1 MVVSDGT
8 LEAKTQVVISVA
20 EVNAAPIAT
29 TATVTANE
37 GAEARITLVGTDAEL
52 TALTFNIIDKPL
64 NGTLVGAGSEWSY
77 VPNRD
82 FYGSDS
88 FNFVASDGELDSVP
102 AKVEITIN
110 NVEDVPSLSS
120 VSTLVGA
127 KEDASFQVTYADLL
141 NSSDAYDGD
150 GDDIVFQI
158 NSVLSGSLSDGQNAI
173 TGLRLAKA
181 ESVYWTPDLNAN
193 GILEAFTIQVLDES
207 STGAV
212 VSKKGPIGEDVVVS
226 VDVTAVSDD
235 PVLTWVNP
243 SEIIYGTALTR
254 FQLNAV
260 ANVPG
265 IYEYSPSE
273 GAVLNVGNGQSIQ
286 VTFTPDD
293 TVEYNVITGRVAI
306 DVSKSTPVVS
316 WFNSLGIDE
325 GTSLGV
331 SQLNASSNIS
341 GTFNY
346 TPTSGTVLRVRAG
359 ELYSV
364 YDLKVVFVAS
374 ASSNFNPV
382 EKTVQIT
389 VLPLAADDAKP
400 SILINPESFTLIS
413 GNSGQLS
420 VTASGRKPLAYQ
432 WYLNGGIITGANEGV
447 LKIDNSTPEK
457 AGDYTVIVMNALGSK
472 VSEAGTLK
480 VLVPPVLLGG
490 LEVTTIDLG
499 ATHRF
504 SLDVEGSLP
513 INVEWY
519 KNGKLLDGESELDLT
534 ITSANAT
541 DGGEYFVRLN
551 NEAGEYISDSVKLS
565 LNMPVS
571 IVKGLENTSVKVGSD
586 LTLMVDAQGAT
597 PIAYQW
603 YHNGNKLRGENS
615 EKLVLNSIN
624 ELNSGD
630 YSVIVKNSLGGVEMT
645 DTSSAYLT
653 VNSAPLINRQPG
665 DKSVEKGVDTGFSV
679 AVSGTQPITYQWY
692 YQGDA
697 IDGATS
703 ADLNLSNVD
712 SQNSGSYSV
721 KLTNI
726 AGEATSDSARL
737 TVNVPLQLLSDLE
750 DTMSMI
756 GGKARLEV
764 GVSGSGPVSYK
775 WFKGGALL
783 ADANDAL
790 LKLNQLESENSG
802 LYQVEITNPV
812 GSIKSSMAR
821 LDVVAG
827 PTITKFLAERVHQAP
842 VVQTVNLG
850 NSFELGV
857 FAGGSKPLTYQ
868 WYKNGVLVDGA
879 GGDSFVIDSVA
890 DSDAGSY
897 SVLVLNRGGSV
908 ESEAVLLDV
917 ITPVSLSYLENVT
930 VGEGSIARF
939 SVEAIGTSPISYQ
952 WFYGGSPI
960 VGATDSVYEIGIVSE
975 TNRGTYQ
982 VKASNKGGVASSNN
996 SKLSVSVAPRLVHS
1010 IEDTELLAGGT
1021 LNLQVSASG
1030 TKPLTYNWYRG
1041 GDLYSSGSNSELSI
1055 VDVTAQNAG
1064 FYQVEVVNAVGNAR
1078 STLIEV
1084 SVVEPVTVVQQP
1096 VGTTVIQGA
1105 NAVLTI
1111 QATGS
1116 EPVSYQWYKNGTK
1129 VAGGTRASL
1138 NILDAQVVDRGTYE
1152 VHVSNQAGTDI
1163 SDSAI
1168 LKLSVPAKIT
1178 LQPRPFDGLVED
1190 SLVMRVETTGT
1201 KPLFYQWLK
1210 GDQAIAGQTSESL
1223 VIDSVIESDAGT
1235 YSVSVTNEAGSA
1247 SSDSAVVTITT
1258 PVAITAQPQGRTA
1271 PTGASV
1277 TLSVTAT
1284 GTDPLTYQWIKNG
1297 EKITGATSASHT
1309 VSSVATSDTGGY
1321 QVLVS
1326 NSAGDQI
1333 SQTATLRVA
1342 QPVIVVTQPVS
1353 TQIRQG
1359 QPYELGILASGTGP
1373 IAYQWY
1379 KEGAA
1384 VDGATATTL
1393 QIVDAGISDA
1403 GSY

>member
-1 MVVSDGT
+1 M
-8 LEAKTQVVISVA
+8 
-20 EVNAAPIAT
+20 
-29 TATVTANE
+29 
-37 GAEARITLVGTDAEL
+37 
-52 TALTFNIIDKPL
+52 
-64 NGTLVGAGSEWSY
+64 
-77 VPNRD
+77 
-82 FYGSDS
+82 
-88 FNFVASDGELDSVP
+88 
-102 AKVEITIN
+102 
-110 NVEDVPSLSS
+110 
-120 VSTLVGA
+120 
-127 KEDASFQVTYADLL
+127 
-141 NSSDAYDGD
+141 
-150 GDDIVFQI
+150 
-158 NSVLSGSLSDGQNAI
+158 
-173 TGLRLAKA
+173 
-181 ESVYWTPDLNAN
+181 
-193 GILEAFTIQVLDES
+193 
-207 STGAV
+207 
-212 VSKKGPIGEDVVVS
+212 
-226 VDVTAVSDD
+226 
-235 PVLTWVNP
+235 
-243 SEIIYGTALTR
+243 
-254 FQLNAV
+254 
-260 ANVPG
+260 
-265 IYEYSPSE
+265 
-273 GAVLNVGNGQSIQ
+273 
-286 VTFTPDD
+286 
-293 TVEYNVITGRVAI
+293 
-306 DVSKSTPVVS
+306 
-316 WFNSLGIDE
+316 
-325 GTSLGV
+325 
-331 SQLNASSNIS
+331 
-341 GTFNY
+341 
-346 TPTSGTVLRVRAG
+346 
-359 ELYSV
+359 
-364 YDLKVVFVAS
+364 
-374 ASSNFNPV
+374 
-382 EKTVQIT
+382 
-389 VLPLAADDAKP
+389 
-400 SILINPESFTLIS
+400 
-413 GNSGQLS
+413 
-420 VTASGRKPLAYQ
+420 
-432 WYLNGGIITGANEGV
+432 
-447 LKIDNSTPEK
+447 
-457 AGDYTVIVMNALGSK
+457 
-472 VSEAGTLK
+472 
-480 VLVPPVLLGG
+480 
-490 LEVTTIDLG
+490 
-499 ATHRF
+499 
-504 SLDVEGSLP
+504 
-513 INVEWY
+513 
-519 KNGKLLDGESELDLT
+519 
-534 ITSANAT
+534 
-541 DGGEYFVRLN
+541 
-551 NEAGEYISDSVKLS
+551 
-565 LNMPVS
+565 
-571 IVKGLENTSVKVGSD
+571 
-586 LTLMVDAQGAT
+586 
-597 PIAYQW
+597 
-603 YHNGNKLRGENS
+603 
-615 EKLVLNSIN
+615 
-624 ELNSGD
+624 
-630 YSVIVKNSLGGVEMT
+630 
-645 DTSSAYLT
+645 
-653 VNSAPLINRQPG
+653 
-665 DKSVEKGVDTGFSV
+665 
-679 AVSGTQPITYQWY
+679 
-692 YQGDA
+692 
-697 IDGATS
+697 
-703 ADLNLSNVD
+703 
-712 SQNSGSYSV
+712 
-721 KLTNI
+721 
-726 AGEATSDSARL
+726 
-737 TVNVPLQLLSDLE
+737 
-750 DTMSMI
+750 
-756 GGKARLEV
+756 
-764 GVSGSGPVSYK
+764 
-775 WFKGGALL
+775 
-783 ADANDAL
+783 
-790 LKLNQLESENSG
+790 
-802 LYQVEITNPV
+802 
-812 GSIKSSMAR
+812 
-821 LDVVAG
+821 
-827 PTITKFLAERVHQAP
+827 
-842 VVQTVNLG
+842 
-850 NSFELGV
+850 
-857 FAGGSKPLTYQ
+857 
-868 WYKNGVLVDGA
+868 
-879 GGDSFVIDSVA
+879 
-890 DSDAGSY
+890 
-897 SVLVLNRGGSV
+897 
-908 ESEAVLLDV
+908 
-917 ITPVSLSYLENVT
+917 T

-1379 KEGAA
+1379 KDGAA

-1393 QIVDAGISDA
+1393 QIVDAGVSDA
-1403 GSY
+1403 GSYSVVVGNEVGDVTSLPATVEVLLPPSVGDLDALKEVDPGSTVTLTAPVSGFGTFNYQWLKNGVNISGETEQTLVLSNVTLADSGSYSLNVGSEGGALYSNSMNLRVKADAIQLGDSFATSVASGGSTGSYRGSNVRFTLRQSGQAGQHQTMVS